1 MLASNQWVRPLPP
14 LNYDPS
20 AYELTAAIPRDAAP
34 WTPAEL
40 RASIRARA
48 AEEMA
53 RREMRIHYY
62 RIGHTLT
69 FPLPVARR
77 FVIDELPVGIANLTY
92 PWLIW
97 LSWELEERWRILHAA
112 WRLDRDA
119 AAGLLLQQELAALTA
134 WDCFQETH
142 NEVGLVTG
150 HLAAVLALVLADES
164 GWDATHLAAARR
176 AADIL
181 LDRDVAPWLPRQW
194 PEGQPLTPL
203 RLHNIPVIAL
213 VRAAQLARV
222 CGHALTAQ
230 LDRSAIAVV
239 HAWSGYRTGA
249 QPHTEGT
256 AYDGY
261 LMDSV
266 TGWLAH
272 LPARDA
278 LLAETREAW
287 RSQLDQWLGLTLPGR
302 PDLHAPLGD
311 TEPEMPFWIMPLLRL
326 AQWQGRADA
335 GWLLRRIPVSRLPA
349 AALIE
354 ALDLPDSAASPAA
367 DLRELANAVV
377 LRSGWQSAD
386 HVAVLSAPRCG
397 LHHLHDDGG
406 HFLLGWQAR
415 FWITDPGYQQYRPGE
430 ERDYSIGP
438 AAHNAPVIN
447 GRAQSAQAARVLS
460 LQTEA
465 AGRSQTALDLTR
477 CYADLPSAAV
487 VRRTLWAEPSTAA
500 PLVVL
505 RDDFDGLADNTE
517 ILTPWLGGTHLA
529 WAFVDGWARLS
540 DGTHALWLGTAGDG
554 FSAKQLSRH
563 PGSRGPLTLRHT
575 ATLPTGQARRWWIVW
590 GDTNAGWTPPRV
602 TATAG
607 RLTVQLPTAPDPP
620 HHFG

>member
-1 MLASNQWVRPLPP
+1 MPASNQWVRPLPP

-40 RASIRARA
+40 RAAIRARA

-150 HLAAVLALVLADES
+150 HIAAVLALALADET
-164 GWDATHLAAARR
+164 GWDASHLAAARR
-176 AADIL
+176 AADLL

-213 VRAAQLARV
+213 VRAAELARV
-222 CGHALTAQ
+222 RGHPLTAQ
-230 LDRSAIAVV
+230 LDRQAIAVV
-239 HAWSGYRTGA
+239 RAWAGYRTAA

-326 AQWQGRADA
+326 ARWFDRADA
-335 GWLLRRIPVSRLPA
+335 RWLLRRIPIARLPA
-349 AALIE
+349 TALIE
-354 ALDLPDSAASPAA
+354 ALDLPDSATPPAVE
-367 DLRELANAVV
+367 LRELANAAVV
-377 LRSGWQSAD
+377 RSGWQSAD
-386 HVAVLSAPRCG
+386 HLAVLSVPRCG

-406 HFLLGWQAR
+406 HFILGWQAR

-430 ERDYSIGP
+430 ERDYSIGL

-447 GRAQSAQAARVLS
+447 GRAQSAQAAQLLP
-460 LQTEA
+460 LQTDA
-465 AGRSQTALDLTR
+465 AGRAQAALDLTR
-477 CYADLPSAAV
+477 CYADLPPAAA
-487 VRRTLWAEPSTAA
+487 VRRTLWAEPAAA
-500 PLVVL
+500 PLMVL
-505 RDDFDGLADNTE
+505 RDDFDGLADGTE
-517 ILTPWLGGTHLA
+517 ILTHWLGGTHLA
-529 WAFVDGWARLS
+529 WTFVDGWARLS
-540 DGTHALWLGTAGDG
+540 DGTHALWFGTTGDG
-554 FSAKQLSRH
+554 FSAKQLERH

-575 ATLPTGQARRWWIVW
+575 ATLSGGPNRRWWIFW
-590 GDTNAGWTPPRV
+590 GDAAAGWTPPRV
-602 TATAG
+602 TATDAQ
-607 RLTVQLPTAPDPP
+607 LTVQLPTAPDQP
-620 HHFG
+620 HLFD